1 MIFGYFTLLVA
12 LIIEAVGAY
21 YSVTGLAAIFSGAV
35 IPILIMG
42 GALEV
47 GKVTAAVWLKMY
59 WERASLAYKLYLV
72 PAVALL
78 MVITSMGIFGFL
90 SKAHSDQ
97 NLVSGDVIAKI
108 AIYDEKI
115 KTEKENIE
123 ANRKALKQMD
133 EGVDQVLGRSTDEKG
148 ADKAVAM
155 RRSQQKER
163 SRLQAEILQSQKS
176 IAELS
181 DARAPIAAEVRKV
194 ENEVGPIKYI
204 AALIYG
210 DNPDASILERAVSWV
225 IILIVAVFDPLA
237 LVLILAA
244 QQSLRWAK
252 EEQEEKNIE
261 AFVEQAAMDVLN
273 DVQAQEEDTPVEV
286 NKDTQAEKTEGE
298 PELSFWEKHPYLLTP
313 FAHFKGLTPMVWR
326 PDPTEHTVVEDTLAP
341 KEGSYPFTEE
351 EIAALSKHVVTLEEL
366 AAPIEVAT
374 PEIYAGNPDDF
385 KEPWSEEDK
394 EKLVEA
400 MQDIFDQNKQAQ
412 EEQAIESEV
421 GTQKPEIL
429 AMGVDVVERPG
440 DYITPPEHPTVHYF
454 EGSDH
459 IHHNGKSY
467 SVESFKANFPDLAI
481 VADNH
486 PVLNPP
492 AKASFGNEFPLKPD
506 KGDMFLRT
514 DYLPSRQFKFNG
526 SKWIEVEK
534 NTDVLAYD
542 EQYIQHLVD
551 RISRGEYEVEDLN
564 ETEQEQIK
572 EYLKKLTDTKPE

>member
-1 MIFGYFTLLVA
+1 MIFGYFTLFVA
-12 LIIEAVGAY
+12 LTISAVAEY
-21 YSVTGLAAIFSGAV
+21 YSIVGLTAIFSAAFW
-35 IPILIMG
+35 PIVIMG
-42 GALEV
+42 ASLGV
-47 GKVTAAVWLKMY
+47 GKVTAAVWLKLN
-59 WERASLAYKLYLV
+59 WERTSLAYKLYLV
-72 PAVALL
+72 PAVAFL
-78 MVITSMGIFGFL
+78 MVLTSMGIFGFL

-97 NLVSGDVIAKI
+97 NLVSGDSMAKV

-115 KTEKENIE
+115 RTEKENIE

-163 SRLQAEILQSQKS
+163 TRLQAEILQSQKS

-181 DARAPIAAEVRKV
+181 DARAPLAAEVRKV

-204 AALIYG
+204 AALMYG
-210 DNPDASILERAVSWV
+210 DNPDANILERAVRWV

-244 QQSLRWAK
+244 QQSIRWAK
-252 EEQEEKNIE
+252 EEKNTNKIE
-261 AFVEQAAMDVLN
+261 VR
-273 DVQAQEEDTPVEV
+273 EEDTPVEV
-286 NKDTQAEKTEGE
+286 NKHTQAEEVQTSEGE
-298 PELSFWEKHPYLLTP
+298 PELEIVPAPSFTFNDPGEHPKDHFGYEEPDPEPVVEKPVFEQHPYLLKP
-313 FAHFKGLTPMVWR
+313 FAHFENLTPMVAT
-326 PDPTEHTVVEDTLAP
+326 TEP
-341 KEGSYPFTEE
+341 K
-351 EIAALSKHVVTLEEL
+351 
-366 AAPIEVAT
+366 

-385 KEPWSEEDK
+385 KEPWPEEQK
-394 EKLVEA
+394 AKLVEA
-400 MQDIFDQNKQAQ
+400 MQDFFDTNK
-412 EEQAIESEV
+412 EN
-421 GTQKPEIL
+421 KIL
-429 AMGVDVVERPG
+429 AMGVDIVDRPG
-440 DYITPPEHPTVHYF
+440 DYVTPPDHPAVHYF
-454 EGSDH
+454 DGSDH

-467 SVESFKANFPDLAI
+467 SVESFKANFPDWAI

-492 AKASFGNEFPLKPD
+492 AKASFGTEFPPKPD

-514 DYLPSRQFKFNG
+514 DYLPSRQFKYNG

-542 EQYIQHLVD
+542 EQYIKHLVD
-551 RISRGEYEVEDLN
+551 RIARGEYEVDDLN

-572 EYLKKLTDTKPE
+572 EYLKKSSDGKPE